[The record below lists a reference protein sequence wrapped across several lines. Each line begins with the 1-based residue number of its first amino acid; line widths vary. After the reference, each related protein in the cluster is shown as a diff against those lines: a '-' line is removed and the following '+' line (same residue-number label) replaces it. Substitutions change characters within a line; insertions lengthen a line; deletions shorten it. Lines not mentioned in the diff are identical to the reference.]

1 MKFILLYRGNFG
13 VKQLQVFETREEA
26 ISWSKT
32 SVMADK
38 EIFGIF
44 ELENPAVIPSFF
56 QKHQLADLSKTATI
70 YSKPIIIEIPWTI
83 KKYQNSL
90 LN

>member
-13 VKQLQVFETREEA
+13 VKQFQVFETREEA

-38 EIFGIF
+38 EIFGVF
-44 ELENPAVIPSFF
+44 ELDSPVVISSFF
-56 QKHQLADLSKTATI
+56 
-70 YSKPIIIEIPWTI
+70 
-83 KKYQNSL
+83 
-90 LN
+90 

>member
-13 VKQLQVFETREEA
+13 VKQFQVFETREEA

-38 EIFGIF
+38 EIFGVF
-44 ELENPAVIPSFF
+44 ELDNPAVIPSFF
-56 QKHQLADLSKTATI
+56 
-70 YSKPIIIEIPWTI
+70 
-83 KKYQNSL
+83 
-90 LN
+90 

>member
-13 VKQLQVFETREEA
+13 VKQFQVFETREEA

-38 EIFGIF
+38 EIFGVF
-44 ELENPAVIPSFF
+44 ELDAPVVIPSFF
-56 QKHQLADLSKTATI
+56 
-70 YSKPIIIEIPWTI
+70 
-83 KKYQNSL
+83 
-90 LN
+90 

>member
-13 VKQLQVFETREEA
+13 VKQFQVFETREEA

-38 EIFGIF
+38 EIFGVF
-44 ELENPAVIPSFF
+44 ELDSPVIIPSYF
-56 QKHQLADLSKTATI
+56 
-70 YSKPIIIEIPWTI
+70 
-83 KKYQNSL
+83 
-90 LN
+90 

>member
-13 VKQLQVFETREEA
+13 VKQFQVFETREEA

-38 EIFGIF
+38 EVFGVF
-44 ELENPAVIPSFF
+44 ELDNPAFVPSFF
-56 QKHQLADLSKTATI
+56 
-70 YSKPIIIEIPWTI
+70 
-83 KKYQNSL
+83 
-90 LN
+90 